1 LTRRL
6 IKGFVSADGTVDDRD
21 PLSEQ
26 DLTSLLQA
34 LRHVGYTS
42 YNLSLCRAMF
52 ALMVFGFLRISEVI
66 KHRHNLLY
74 NQCTVISACVNLTFN
89 SYKHSHIKL
98 YKLDVPA
105 LNSRPCPH
113 KLLTRYLSC
122 AGPHVVR
129 CFFKPT
135 GNLFLVRISRES
147 WNLRSRTLTSPG
159 VLHHTASVLVQRRVQ
174 LLRGIPLNRLRF
186 LDAGGLTHT
195 CPTFWWLIA
204 KLHGDF
210 LPALLG
216 ACSAVCLFVCCSW
229 DASP

>member
-1 LTRRL
+1 MFAVQHCFCQALSTQGRAPSTIRGYLSSISGVHKSAGFPDPTAHYLTRRL
-6 IKGFVSADGTVDDRD
+6 IKGFVSAHGTVDDRD

-34 LRHVGYTS
+34 FRHVGYKS

-147 WNLRSRTLTSPG
+147 
-159 VLHHTASVLVQRRVQ
+159 
-174 LLRGIPLNRLRF
+174 
-186 LDAGGLTHT
+186 
-195 CPTFWWLIA
+195 
-204 KLHGDF
+204 
-210 LPALLG
+210 
-216 ACSAVCLFVCCSW
+216 
-229 DASP
+229 